1 MDLSGGPFHARE
13 AGSESLLWPHWLAE
27 YGTAAVLLCGGLGLL
42 MRASLG
48 APVSLVG
55 LGACLY
61 TSINSLGWALADRDR
76 WPYVIPML
84 VGIVGVLAVT
94 TLLTQ

>member
-1 MDLSGGPFHARE
+1 MLTVLAIFELVMALGIAGVWTADILSGQVDLRGGPFHARE

-27 YGTAAVLLCGGLGLL
+27 HGKAALLLCGGLGLL

-55 LGACLY
+55 LGAC
-61 TSINSLGWALADRDR
+61 
-76 WPYVIPML
+76 P
-84 VGIVGVLAVT
+84 
-94 TLLTQ
+94 